1 MLLQA
6 GILPLQ
12 SYGSIVPGAASE
24 FILSSFAG
32 NDKRFFARSF
42 TFGQW

>member
-12 SYGSIVPGAASE
+12 SYGPIEPSADSE
-24 FILSSFAG
+24 FILSSFTV

-42 TFGQW
+42 A